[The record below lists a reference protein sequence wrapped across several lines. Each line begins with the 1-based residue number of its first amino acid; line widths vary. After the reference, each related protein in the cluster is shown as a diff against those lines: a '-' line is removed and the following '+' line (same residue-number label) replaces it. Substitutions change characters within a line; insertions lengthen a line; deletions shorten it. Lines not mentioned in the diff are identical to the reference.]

1 MKYGVPDVIPE
12 YLPTDKGQ
20 LLETE
25 IVNTMLSLAVKP
37 VDNAKEIET
46 LKQLLA
52 KLQEVQ
58 LNSQTNAEMMAV
70 QQLSSEL
77 TQAMPQ
83 IQKDAADAVQKTLNQ
98 PSGAV
103 AEGEM

>member
-1 MKYGVPDVIPE
+1 MKNGVPETIPE
-12 YLPTDKGQ
+12 YLPTDKGA

-37 VDNAKEIET
+37 ADNANEIAI
-46 LKQLLA
+46 LKQLLM

-58 LNSQTNAEMMAV
+58 LNSATNAEMYAV
-70 QQLSSEL
+70 QSLSAEL

-83 IQKDAADAVQKTLNQ
+83 IQQTAQDAAAAAMAQPIDVGGVQ
-98 PSGAV
+98 
-103 AEGEM
+103 